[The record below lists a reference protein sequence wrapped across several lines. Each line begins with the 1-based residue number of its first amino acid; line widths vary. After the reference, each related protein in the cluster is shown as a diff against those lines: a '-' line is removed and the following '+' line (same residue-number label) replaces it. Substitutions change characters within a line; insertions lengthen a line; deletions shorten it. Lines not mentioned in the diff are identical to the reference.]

1 MSPRKWQYDAESPT
15 YREAELPVKCYE
27 MLAAS
32 DVVGMVRGSSFGP
45 TGRVGQ
51 RLPAT
56 GQANVGCSW

>member
-1 MSPRKWQYDAESPT
+1 VSPRKWQYDAESPT

-32 DVVGMVRGSSFGP
+32 DVVGMVRG
-45 TGRVGQ
+45 RVGQ